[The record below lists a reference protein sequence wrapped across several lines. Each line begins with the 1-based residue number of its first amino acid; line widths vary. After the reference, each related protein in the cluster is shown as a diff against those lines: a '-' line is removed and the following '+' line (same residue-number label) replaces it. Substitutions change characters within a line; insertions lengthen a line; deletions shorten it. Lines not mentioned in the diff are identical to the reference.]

1 MNFMMKCLWSA
12 LLVVPAVGL
21 ATPASAQALAP
32 AAALAD
38 PSQPGSVIV
47 FPKFVTGTVVVDGV
61 TVPKT
66 EIELGAVCPTGQI
79 CPEHQPIKVR
89 FHWVCPGSDNITFK
103 YICNSTDF
111 DVFLTVDGK
120 AVFNPEAIQLVGD
133 LKQASVR
140 KPGFNADGTL
150 CTKGYLIGYVVN
162 LSDQPIKYD
171 GLIGDAVLRV
181 DPAAVQAYRAFTIQ
195 ADTALATLA
204 PTVLTAEGG
213 LIFDGASGHYKTTT
227 GQISGDVK
235 YDNPG
240 PPTTISTSLSLL
252 TLDVRQ
258 GLSNYPTN
266 VHLNFWSEDEV
277 IESTQLHFV
286 CYGTFNLSTKI
297 DPNLTASGMGTRK
310 GVFQSGQAIKTPIA
324 GINDTPGRVTL
335 LALVH
340 TVEGPTSGNVMA
352 RTYLVNTYNNGV
364 AVPTTFLPSF

>member
-12 LLVVPAVGL
+12 LLVAPAVGL
-21 ATPASAQALAP
+21 ATPASAQ
-32 AAALAD
+32 LAD

-66 EIELGAVCPTGQI
+66 EIELGAVCPTGQV
-79 CPEHQPIKVR
+79 CPEHQSIKVHM
-89 FHWVCPGSDNITFK
+89 HWVCPGSDDITFK
-103 YICNSTDF
+103 YICNSSDF

-120 AVFNPEAIQLVGD
+120 AVFNPELIQLAGD
-133 LKQASVR
+133 LKQSTVR
-140 KPGFNADGTL
+140 RPGFNADGTP
-150 CTKGYLIGYVVN
+150 CTKGYLIGYVIN
-162 LSDQPIKYD
+162 LSDQRISYD

-181 DPAAVQAYRAFTIQ
+181 DPAAVQAYRAVTLQ
-195 ADTALATLA
+195 AKAPYLAVINGDPNA
-204 PTVLTAEGG
+204 PLTFGGDGSDYNTV
-213 LIFDGASGHYKTTT
+213 T

-235 YDNPG
+235 YDNSG
-240 PPTTISTSLSLL
+240 PPTTISTSISLL
-252 TLDVRQ
+252 TLDVHQ

-286 CYGTFNLSTKI
+286 CYGQFNLSTKI

-310 GVFQSGQAIKTPIA
+310 GVFQSTQAIKTPIGGITDRA
-324 GINDTPGRVTL
+324 GNVTL

-340 TVEGPTSGNVMA
+340 TVEGPTSGNPMA
-352 RTYLVNTYNNGV
+352 RSYIFNTYNNGV
-364 AVPTTFLPSF
+364 AIPTTFYPSF